1 MEELFKDL
9 VIIGAGPGGYE
20 LASMASN
27 AGLDTILFEKSELG
41 GTCLNCGCIPT
52 KSYFQY
58 AKVREQAAK
67 LYGKELDFDFCDLF
81 NSKNETVEVLKQ
93 GIKASLSKVSIIN
106 EEAKLAKDGDKTVV
120 ISENYLVETK
130 NIVIAT
136 GSLDATIKAKGIKY
150 AINSKELLALNHLP
164 TSISIIGGGVI
175 GMEVAS
181 IYNALG
187 VKVNVFEY
195 APMILPRFDKEV
207 SRRLTNILKVKGIN
221 IYNNAGVS
229 EIKKIK
235 GGGYKTIA
243 LVKDKLIEEETE
255 IVLCATGRMPNIANL
270 GLKEAGIRFDKKG
283 IKVNKNLQTKNAC
296 VYAIGDCVG
305 GIMLAHKASFD
316 AKVVLNQILGN
327 KYKINYDLIPACCFT
342 LPEVSSIGLTE
353 DEAKEKYGEVKVVKE
368 LYRANGKAQAIKEID
383 GFVKIIIRNELI
395 IGASI
400 IGEEA
405 NLLIHEVA
413 ALMNAKVKVSEAKKY
428 IHAHPT
434 LSEIIQSCLQ
444 K

>member
-1 MEELFKDL
+1 MEKLFKDL

-27 AGLDTILFEKSELG
+27 ANLDTILFEKSELG

-52 KSYFQY
+52 KTYFQY
-58 AKVREQAAK
+58 AKVREQVAK
-67 LYGKELDFDFCDLF
+67 LYGQELEFNFNDLY
-81 NSKNETVEVLKQ
+81 NSKNETVDVLKQ
-93 GIKASLSKVSIIN
+93 GIKASLSKVLIIN
-106 EEAKLAKDGDKTVV
+106 EEARLSKYGDKTVIV
-120 ISENYLVETK
+120 SENYLVEAK

-136 GSLDATIKAKGIKY
+136 GSTDAQIKAKGIKY
-150 AINSKELLALNHLP
+150 AINSKELLDLDHLP

-207 SRRLTNILKVKGIN
+207 SRRLTNILKAKGIN

-229 EIKKIK
+229 EIKKVK
-235 GGGYKTIA
+235 GGFKTIA
-243 LVKDKLIEEETE
+243 SLKDKTIEEESE
-255 IVLCATGRMPNIANL
+255 IVLCATGRIPNVNDL
-270 GLKEAGIRFDKKG
+270 GLKEAGVRFDKKG
-283 IKVNKNLQTKNAC
+283 IKVNKNLQTKNPSI
-296 VYAIGDCVG
+296 YAIGDCVG

-316 AKVVLNQILGN
+316 AKVVLNQILNN
-327 KYKINYDLIPACCFT
+327 KYKVNYDFIPACCFT

-353 DEAKEKYGEVKVVKE
+353 DEAKDKYGEVRVVKE
-368 LYRANGKAQAIKEID
+368 LYRANGKAQAIKETD
-383 GFVKIIIRNELI
+383 GFVKLVIKNDLI

-413 ALMNAKVKVSEAKKY
+413 TLMNAKVKVSEAKKY

>member
-1 MEELFKDL
+1 MEKLFKDL

-27 AGLDTILFEKSELG
+27 ASLDTALFEKSELG

-52 KSYFQY
+52 KTYFQY
-58 AKVREQAAK
+58 AKVKEQAAK
-67 LYGKELDFDFCDLF
+67 FYGKELNFDFCDLF

-93 GIKASLSKVSIIN
+93 GIKASLSKVLIIN
-106 EEAKLAKDGDKTVV
+106 EEAKLSKDGDKTFVV
-120 ISENYLVETK
+120 SENYLIEAK

-150 AINSKELLALNHLP
+150 AINSKELLALDHLP

-207 SRRLTNILKVKGIN
+207 SRRLTNILKAKGIN

-235 GGGYKTIA
+235 GGYKTIA
-243 LVKDKLIEEETE
+243 LVKDKLIEEESE
-255 IVLCATGRMPNIANL
+255 IVLCATGRIPNTNNL
-270 GLKEAGIRFDKKG
+270 GLKEAGVNFDKKG
-283 IKVNKNLQTKNAC
+283 IKVNKNLQTRNPNI
-296 VYAIGDCVG
+296 YAIGDCVG

-327 KYKINYDLIPACCFT
+327 KYKVNYDLIPACCFT

-368 LYRANGKAQAIKEID
+368 LYRANGKAQAIKEVD
-383 GFVKIIIRNELI
+383 GFVKLIIRNDLI
-395 IGASI
+395 IGSSI

-413 ALMNAKVKVSEAKKY
+413 TLMNAKVKVSEAKKY

>member
-1 MEELFKDL
+1 MEKLFKDL

-58 AKVREQAAK
+58 AKVKEQAAK

-93 GIKASLSKVSIIN
+93 GIKASLSKVLIIN
-106 EEAKLAKDGDKTVV
+106 EEAKLAKDGDKTFVV
-120 ISENYLVETK
+120 SENYLIEAK
-130 NIVIAT
+130 NIVIST

-150 AINSKELLALNHLP
+150 AINSKELLALDHLP

-207 SRRLTNILKVKGIN
+207 SRRLTNILKAKGIN

-235 GGGYKTIA
+235 GGYKTIA
-243 LVKDKLIEEETE
+243 LVKDKSIEEESE
-255 IVLCATGRMPNIANL
+255 IVLCATGRIPNTSSL
-270 GLKEAGIRFDKKG
+270 GLKEAGVKVSKLG
-283 IKVNKNLQTKNAC
+283 IKVNKNLQTKNKNI
-296 VYAIGDCVG
+296 YAIGDCVG

-327 KYKINYDLIPACCFT
+327 KYKVNYDLIPACCFT

-368 LYRANGKAQAIKEID
+368 LYRANGKAQAIKEVD
-383 GFVKIIIRNELI
+383 GFVKLIIKNDLI

>member
-1 MEELFKDL
+1 MEKLFKDL

-20 LASMASN
+20 LASMASC
-27 AGLDTILFEKSELG
+27 AGLEVALFEKSELG

-52 KSYFQY
+52 KTYFQY
-58 AKVREQAAK
+58 AKVREQANK
-67 LYGKELDFDFCDLF
+67 LYAKELDFEFIDLF
-81 NSKNETVEVLKQ
+81 NSKNDIVNILKQ
-93 GIKASLSKVSIIN
+93 GIKASLTKVQVIN
-106 EEAKLAKDGDKTVV
+106 EEAKLVKADDKVLV
-120 ISENYLVETK
+120 SSENYLIDAK

-136 GSLDATIKAKGIKY
+136 GSTDASIKAKGIKY
-150 AINSKELLALNHLP
+150 AVNSKQLLELDHLP
-164 TSISIIGGGVI
+164 ASINIIGGGVI

-207 SRRLTNILKVKGIN
+207 SRRLTNILKAKGIN
-221 IYNNAGVS
+221 IYNNAGVT
-229 EIKKIK
+229 EIKKVK
-235 GGGYKTIA
+235 GGYKVSA
-243 LVKDKLIEEETE
+243 SVKDKIIEEEAE
-255 IVLCATGRMPNIANL
+255 IVLCATGRIANTSNL

-283 IKVNKNLQTKNAC
+283 IKVNKNLQTKNPSI
-296 VYAIGDCVG
+296 YAIGDCVG

-316 AKVVLNQILGN
+316 AKVVLNHILGN
-327 KYKINYDLIPACCFT
+327 KYKVNFDLIPACCFT
-342 LPEVSSIGLTE
+342 LPEVACIGMTE
-353 DEAKEKYGEVKVVKE
+353 DEAKEKYGEVKVVKQM
-368 LYRANGKAQAIKEID
+368 YRANGKAQAIKETD
-383 GFVKIIIRNELI
+383 GFVKLVIRNDLI

-413 ALMNAKVKVSEAKKY
+413 TLMNAKVKVSDAAKY

-434 LSEIIQSCLQ
+434 LAEIIQSCLQ
-444 K
+444 

>member
-1 MEELFKDL
+1 MEKLFKDL

-20 LASMASN
+20 LASMASSE
-27 AGLDTILFEKSELG
+27 GLEVALFEKSELG

-52 KSYFQY
+52 KTYFQY
-58 AKVREQAAK
+58 AKVREQANK
-67 LYGKELDFDFCDLF
+67 LYSKELDFEFIDLF
-81 NSKNETVEVLKQ
+81 NSKNDTVNILKQ
-93 GIKASLSKVSIIN
+93 GIKASLAKVQVIN
-106 EEAKLAKDGDKTVV
+106 EEAKLVKTDDKVLV
-120 ISENYLVETK
+120 SSENYLIDAK

-136 GSLDATIKAKGIKY
+136 GSTDASIKAKGIKY
-150 AINSKELLALNHLP
+150 AVNSKQLLELDHLP
-164 TSISIIGGGVI
+164 TSINIIGGGVI

-207 SRRLTNILKVKGIN
+207 SRRLTNILKAKGIN
-221 IYNNAGVS
+221 IYNNAGVT
-229 EIKKIK
+229 EIKKVK
-235 GGGYKTIA
+235 GGYKVIA
-243 LVKDKLIEEETE
+243 SVKDKIIEEEAE
-255 IVLCATGRMPNIANL
+255 VVLCATGRIANTSNL
-270 GLKEAGIRFDKKG
+270 GLKEVGVKFDKKG
-283 IKVNKNLQTKNAC
+283 IKVNKNLQTKNVN
-296 VYAIGDCVG
+296 VYAIGDCIG

-327 KYKINYDLIPACCFT
+327 KYKVNYDLIPACCFT

-353 DEAKEKYGEVKVVKE
+353 DEAKEKYGEIKVVKE
-368 LYRANGKAQAIKEID
+368 LYRANGKAQAIKETD
-383 GFVKIIIRNELI
+383 GFVKLIIKNDLI

-405 NLLIHEVA
+405 NLLIHEVV
-413 ALMNAKVKVSEAKKY
+413 ALMNAKVKASEAKKY

-434 LSEIIQSCLQ
+434 LSEIIQGCLQ

>member
-1 MEELFKDL
+1 MEKLFKDL

-27 AGLDTILFEKSELG
+27 ANLDTILFEKSDLG

-52 KSYFQY
+52 KTYFQY
-58 AKVREQAAK
+58 AKVREQANK
-67 LYGKELDFDFCDLF
+67 LYAKELDFEFSDLF
-81 NSKNETVEVLKQ
+81 NSKNDTVNVLKQ
-93 GIKASLSKVSIIN
+93 GIKASLAKVQVIN
-106 EEAKLAKDGDKTVV
+106 EEAKLVKVDEKVLV
-120 ISENYLVETK
+120 SSENYLIDAK

-136 GSLDATIKAKGIKY
+136 GSTDASIKAKGIKY
-150 AINSKELLALNHLP
+150 VVNSKQLLELDHLP
-164 TSISIIGGGVI
+164 ASINIIGGGVI

-207 SRRLTNILKVKGIN
+207 SRRLTNILKAKGIN
-221 IYNNAGVS
+221 IYNNACVT
-229 EIKKIK
+229 EIKKVK
-235 GGGYKTIA
+235 GGYKVSA
-243 LVKDKLIEEETE
+243 SVKDKIIEEEAE
-255 IVLCATGRMPNIANL
+255 IVLCATGRIANTSNL

-283 IKVNKNLQTKNAC
+283 IKVNKNLQTKNPSI
-296 VYAIGDCVG
+296 YAIGDCVG

-316 AKVVLNQILGN
+316 AKVVLNHILGN
-327 KYKINYDLIPACCFT
+327 KYKVNFDLIPACCFT
-342 LPEVSSIGLTE
+342 LPEVACIGMTE
-353 DEAKEKYGEVKVVKE
+353 DEAKEKYGEVKVVKQM
-368 LYRANGKAQAIKEID
+368 YRANGKAQAIKETD
-383 GFVKIIIRNELI
+383 GFVKLVIRNDLI

-413 ALMNAKVKVSEAKKY
+413 TLMNAKVKVSDAAKY

-434 LSEIIQSCLQ
+434 LAEIIQSCLQ
-444 K
+444 

>member
-1 MEELFKDL
+1 MEKLFKDL

-20 LASMASN
+20 LASMASS
-27 AGLDTILFEKSELG
+27 AGLNVALFEKSDLG

-52 KSYFQY
+52 KTYFQY
-58 AKVREQAAK
+58 AKVKEQAAK
-67 LYGKELDFDFCDLF
+67 LYGKELDFGFCDLF

-93 GIKASLSKVSIIN
+93 GIKASLAKVLIIN
-106 EEAKLAKDGDKTVV
+106 EEAKLAKDGDKTFVV
-120 ISENYLVETK
+120 SENYLIEAK

-150 AINSKELLALNHLP
+150 AINSKELLALDHLP

-207 SRRLTNILKVKGIN
+207 SRRLTNILKAKGIN

-235 GGGYKTIA
+235 GGYKTIA
-243 LVKDKLIEEETE
+243 LVKDKSIEEESE
-255 IVLCATGRMPNIANL
+255 IVLCATGRIPNTNNL
-270 GLKEAGIRFDKKG
+270 GLKEAGVKVGKLG
-283 IKVNKNLQTKNAC
+283 IKVNKNLQTKNPNI
-296 VYAIGDCVG
+296 YAIGDCVG

>member
-1 MEELFKDL
+1 MEKLFKDL

-27 AGLDTILFEKSELG
+27 ANLDTILFEKSELG

-52 KSYFQY
+52 KTYFQY

-67 LYGKELDFDFCDLF
+67 LYGQELEFSFNDLY
-81 NSKNETVEVLKQ
+81 NSKNETVDVLKQ
-93 GIKASLSKVSIIN
+93 GIKASLSKVLIIN
-106 EEAKLAKDGDKTVV
+106 EEARLSKDGDKTIIV
-120 ISENYLVETK
+120 SENYLVEAK

-136 GSLDATIKAKGIKY
+136 GSTDAQIKAKGIKY
-150 AINSKELLALNHLP
+150 AINSKELLDLDHLP

-207 SRRLTNILKVKGIN
+207 SRRLTNILKAKGIN

-229 EIKKIK
+229 EIKKVK
-235 GGGYKTIA
+235 GGFKTIA
-243 LVKDKLIEEETE
+243 SLKDKTIEEESE
-255 IVLCATGRMPNIANL
+255 IVLCATGRIPNVNDL
-270 GLKEAGIRFDKKG
+270 GLKEAGVRFDKKG
-283 IKVNKNLQTKNAC
+283 IKVNKNLQTKNPSI
-296 VYAIGDCVG
+296 YAIGDCVG

-316 AKVVLNQILGN
+316 AKVVLNQILNN
-327 KYKINYDLIPACCFT
+327 KYKVNYDFIPACCFT

-353 DEAKEKYGEVKVVKE
+353 DEAKDKYGEVRVVKE
-368 LYRANGKAQAIKEID
+368 LYRANGKAQAIKETD
-383 GFVKIIIRNELI
+383 GFVKLVIKNDLI

-413 ALMNAKVKVSEAKKY
+413 TLMNAKVKVSEAKKY

-434 LSEIIQSCLQ
+434 LSEIIQGCLQ

>member
-1 MEELFKDL
+1 MEKLFKDL

-27 AGLDTILFEKSELG
+27 ANLDTILFEKSELG

-52 KSYFQY
+52 KTYFQY

-67 LYGKELDFDFCDLF
+67 LYGQELEFNFNDLY
-81 NSKNETVEVLKQ
+81 NSKNETVDVLKQ
-93 GIKASLSKVSIIN
+93 GIKASLSKVLIIN
-106 EEAKLAKDGDKTVV
+106 EEARLSKDGDKTVIV
-120 ISENYLVETK
+120 SENYLVEAK

-136 GSLDATIKAKGIKY
+136 GSTDAQIKAKGIKY
-150 AINSKELLALNHLP
+150 VINSKELLDLDHLP

-207 SRRLTNILKVKGIN
+207 SRRLTNILKAKGIN

-229 EIKKIK
+229 EIKKVK
-235 GGGYKTIA
+235 GGFKTIA
-243 LVKDKLIEEETE
+243 SLKDKTIEEESE
-255 IVLCATGRMPNIANL
+255 IVLCATGRIPNVNDL
-270 GLKEAGIRFDKKG
+270 GLKEAGVRFDKKG
-283 IKVNKNLQTKNAC
+283 IKVNKNLQTKNSSI
-296 VYAIGDCVG
+296 YAIGDCVG

-316 AKVVLNQILGN
+316 AKVVLNQILNN
-327 KYKINYDLIPACCFT
+327 KYKVNYDLIPACCFT

-353 DEAKEKYGEVKVVKE
+353 DEAKDKYGEVRVVKE
-368 LYRANGKAQAIKEID
+368 LYRANGKAQAIKETD
-383 GFVKIIIRNELI
+383 GFVKLVIKNDLI

-413 ALMNAKVKVSEAKKY
+413 TLMNAKVKVSEAKKY